1 MKKFFKHSL
10 PHISLFKSHP
20 KLNKFFGK
28 LLHNPNLWHLNR
40 HSLAGGMAVGLFVA
54 FVPFPGQM
62 LLAAGLAILFSV
74 NLPLSVSLVW
84 VTNPLTIPP
93 AFYLAYKLGAMLLG
107 LPTQAL
113 EFGFSP
119 EWFFHTLA
127 NIWQPLLLGCFVF
140 ASISALIGYWLVIFL
155 WRLQVARL
163 WQIRR
168 EKRRA
173 QKRKLASLK
182 MTQTSK
188 IKF

>member
-20 KLNKFFGK
+20 NLNKFFGK
-28 LLHNPNLWHLNR
+28 LLHDPNLWHLNR

-84 VTNPLTIPP
+84 VTNPITIPP

-107 LPTQAL
+107 LPTQAIEL
-113 EFGFSP
+113 DFSP
-119 EWFFHTLA
+119 EWVFHTLA
-127 NIWQPLLLGCFVF
+127 NIWQPLLLGCFVLG
-140 ASISALIGYWLVIFL
+140 AISALIGYWLVIFL
-155 WRLQVARL
+155 WRLQVTRL

-168 EKRRA
+168 ANRLLKA
-173 QKRKLASLK
+173 QKRKLAASLK
-182 MTQTSK
+182 KNLNSC
-188 IKF
+188 